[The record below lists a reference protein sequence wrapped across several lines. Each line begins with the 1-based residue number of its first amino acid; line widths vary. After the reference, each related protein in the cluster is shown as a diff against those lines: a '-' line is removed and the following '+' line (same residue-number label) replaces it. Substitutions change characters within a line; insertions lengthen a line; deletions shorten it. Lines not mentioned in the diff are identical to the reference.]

1 MPRKTLIQKVK
12 RIVVKVGTSTITDSG
27 TISEK
32 RIAAIVSDICFLM
45 ERGYQIAL
53 VSSGAIAAGAAV
65 LSRRGNGLT
74 IPQKQAL
81 AAIGQ
86 TILINEYRK
95 HFFKHGV
102 EVGQILLTEDDLT
115 SRRRF
120 LNARHTFNEL
130 LAMGVVPIVNENDS
144 VVVKEIKVGDN
155 DTLSAHVTSLIDADL
170 LILLSDIDG
179 FYWDLNDTEPV
190 EEIHKVTKNMYLR
203 AGDTSSDF
211 GTGGMATKIR
221 AADLIIRFGE
231 MMVIASGMEKNIL
244 TRIMNGEKIGT
255 IFVGKDKPLSS
266 RKRWLSLK
274 SARGTVSIDPGAV
287 EAITSRKKS
296 LLATGITGVDGVFDM
311 GEIVELLDHEG
322 RPVGKGIVNYNHE
335 ELTLIKG
342 KKSGEI
348 KDILGIDY
356 FDEVIN
362 RDDLIVY

>member
-1 MPRKTLIQKVK
+1 MPRKNLIARVK
-12 RIVVKVGTSTITDSG
+12 RIVVKVGTSTITDKG
-27 TISEK
+27 IISAE
-32 RIAAIVSDICFLM
+32 RISAIVDDLCALL
-45 ERGYQIAL
+45 EKGYQVVL
-53 VSSGAIAAGAAV
+53 VSSGAIAAGAATIA
-65 LSRRGNGLT
+65 RKGNSLT

-81 AAIGQ
+81 ASIGQ

-95 HFFKHGV
+95 NFLKNGV

-130 LAMGVVPIVNENDS
+130 LSMGAVPIVNENDS

-179 FYWDLNDTEPV
+179 FYWNMDDPEPV
-190 EEIHKVTKNMYLR
+190 EEIHQVTKEMYQR
-203 AGDTSSDF
+203 AGGTGSEL

-244 TRIMNGEKIGT
+244 TRIMNGQKTGT
-255 IFVGKDKPLSS
+255 IFVGKDKPMSS
-266 RKRWLSLK
+266 RKRWLTMK
-274 SARGTVSIDPGAV
+274 SSRGTVTLDQGAV
-287 EAITSRKKS
+287 AAITERKKS
-296 LLATGITGVDGVFDM
+296 LLASGITAVDGIFDM
-311 GEIVELLDHEG
+311 GEIVELLDDEG
-322 RPVGKGIVNYNHE
+322 KAVGKGIVNYNHE
-335 ELTLIKG
+335 ELSLIKG
-342 KKSGEI
+342 KKSSEI
-348 KDILGIDY
+348 HKILGINY